1 MMSIASVLLLVLL
14 SVAGSQGEIQR
25 KTKGYVEGGEVKPGE
40 SKKNHFSFK
49 KISFLKFASYITVE
63 SCLM

>member
-40 SKKNHFSFK
+40 SKKNHFSL
-49 KISFLKFASYITVE
+49 KIYLF
-63 SCLM
+63 